1 MDYLEERKN
10 EYFNYL
16 ANEVI
21 KAIQNSD
28 RYSCIDFELLK
39 IDLMLVLNHIMDNRQ
54 DFNRR
59 VKILS
64 LNDKKRWLFCFY

>member
-64 LNDKKRWLFCFY
+64 LNDKKR